1 MLGISTKFSKQQANC
16 VWSVHNFI
24 KYSMYFILGVQVSCV
39 LEGYLV
45 FSKTHTLF
53 LSFLL
58 HISLHTASLF
68 QFIPSLSYLYY
79 SHSLS
84 LVSPLPFSF
93 FLNVDFSLS
102 SLSSPSLTFLTSK
115 YLFLSISFSHSLSL
129 SLLLVYLSFLS
140 ST

>member
-16 VWSVHNFI
+16 VWSVHNII

-58 HISLHTASLF
+58 HTSLNTASLL
-68 QFIPSLSYLYY
+68 QLIPSPSYLYY

-84 LVSPLPFSF
+84 CVSPMPFSF

-102 SLSSPSLTFLTSK
+102 CLSSPSLSFFSSK
-115 YLFLSISFSHSLSL
+115 YLFLSSLSL
-129 SLLLVYLSFLS
+129 TLSCPSFL
-140 ST
+140 T